1 MKIDF
6 VGRHVTLDERIR
18 AHTERKLE
26 RVVRFLAEPVE
37 VHVTLE
43 AEKYRQI
50 AEIRMSHRHGTVRA
64 REENADVLEAIDL
77 AVEHLERQ
85 TRRTRKKSVDRRR
98 RGVRFA
104 AGARHWPVDV
114 VAKESLGRG
123 VAPRV
128 VKSSRFEIKPMTL
141 DEAALDLEASRNEF
155 VVFHDAESD
164 KVSVLYR
171 RRDQN
176 YGLIV
181 PEV

>member
-1 MKIDF
+1 MNIEF
-6 VGRHVTLDERIR
+6 VGRHVTLDDRIR
-18 AHTERKLE
+18 SHAERKLE
-26 RVVRFLAEPVE
+26 RVLKFLAEPVE
-37 VHVTLE
+37 IHVTLE

-50 AEIRMSHRHGTVRA
+50 AEIRLSHRHGTVRA
-64 REENADVLEAIDL
+64 REENADVIEAIDL

-85 TRRTRKKSVDRRR
+85 TRRTRKKIVDRRR
-98 RGVRFA
+98 RGSRFA

-114 VAKESLGRG
+114 VARESLGRG
-123 VAPRV
+123 EAPRI

-141 DEAALDLEASRNEF
+141 DEAALDLESSRNEF

-171 RRDQN
+171 RRDDN

-181 PEV
+181 PEG